1 MIIDAEPQSIATLAD
16 AIQKQSVD
24 YLKKIAALI
33 SDEKNK
39 PVRKADLITFVRQR
53 LSVEPGRLRQTADD
67 PLYTLWRKLN
77 PLQQAAVAETVHGPE
92 PWFDAE
98 RFEAKYGQSPDWGE
112 TDRYGYPAQRGGPRS
127 HRPVC
132 GTAQE
137 SRTHPH
143 LPGFTV
149 RGFS

>member
-39 PVRKADLITFVRQR
+39 PVRKADLIAFVRQR

-67 PLYTLWRKLN
+67 PLYTLWRLS
-77 PLQQAAVAETVHGPE
+77 LIHI
-92 PWFDAE
+92 
-98 RFEAKYGQSPDWGE
+98 
-112 TDRYGYPAQRGGPRS
+112 
-127 HRPVC
+127 
-132 GTAQE
+132 
-137 SRTHPH
+137 
-143 LPGFTV
+143 
-149 RGFS
+149 